1 MDELRVSAPYE
12 VGVFKYL
19 IGYNKNNERV
29 PMEVYIEE
37 CQLNITPVGGSGIV
51 EVETKYK
58 VRNKR
63 GNCYWAKPIE
73 ILNTKEDVLKRI
85 EYYEQKSNGSNV

>member
-1 MDELRVSAPYE
+1 MEELKVSAPHDI
-12 VGVFKYL
+12 GVFKYL

-37 CQLNITPVGGSGIV
+37 CQLNVTPGGGKGVV

-63 GNCYWAKPIE
+63 GNCYWAKPVE
-73 ILNTKEDVLKRI
+73 IFNTKEDVLKRI
-85 EYYEQKSNGSNV
+85 EHYETQRL